1 MGREQCR
8 VGRMASCAKLGG
20 CCAGAGESKMP
31 DQVNHPD
38 TTPQELKIRKV
49 IFIQSENR
57 QEMLIKLDEEMQ
69 AIAKN
74 IDALRAVISKD

>member
-1 MGREQCR
+1 
-8 VGRMASCAKLGG
+8 
-20 CCAGAGESKMP
+20 MP